1 MTKERVKATEKIK
14 VVDESDIYLAYES
27 LVADKEAYIFYEFD
41 DNKLIVGRYAF
52 KNIDYYKNQC
62 LVDYGETKKIL
73 VDKYGK
79 PEDEEV
85 IWYNKLYAGQEEKYG
100 LAISLGH
107 IMMFNKWDTDETVI
121 LQILKGENYTINLGV
136 TYFSKSHYE
145 HINRDKSSEYLK
157 DFWRIRIIDK
167 SYDTKFHID

>member
-1 MTKERVKATEKIK
+1 MSSWLWWK
-14 VVDESDIYLAYES
+14 
-27 LVADKEAYIFYEFD
+27 
-41 DNKLIVGRYAF
+41 
-52 KNIDYYKNQC
+52 KN
-62 LVDYGETKKIL
+62 IL